1 MGKAVTTAMC
11 CCQSN
16 HAYVGLVQIIFTA
29 AANGDYASQH
39 KVQSYADFGGNYHK
53 EKEMQTSKLH
63 IAWWIQWNGMFL
75 QYFDIM
81 SELS

>member
-1 MGKAVTTAMC
+1 MNIKCKNKIGLFFPKTLKKAGKAVTTAVC

-29 AANGDYASQH
+29 TANGDYASQH
-39 KVQSYADFGGNYHK
+39 KVQSYANFGGNYHK

-63 IAWWIQWNGMFL
+63 IAW
-75 QYFDIM
+75 
-81 SELS
+81 